1 MKQLT
6 REWLNSA
13 KDDLGTIR
21 HLIEDQLLTNVVAFH
36 SQQAIEKSFKAIM
49 EEEGLYVARTHNL
62 QSLYL
67 KLESRIDF
75 KADELILSELDRLY
89 IDSRY
94 PSDLGLM
101 LHGKPCIEEAL
112 RYFNEALTIM
122 ASVEKILSR

>member
-101 LHGKPCIEEAL
+101 PHGKPGIEEAL

>member
-62 QSLYL
+62 QS
-67 KLESRIDF
+67 
-75 KADELILSELDRLY
+75 
-89 IDSRY
+89 
-94 PSDLGLM
+94 
-101 LHGKPCIEEAL
+101 
-112 RYFNEALTIM
+112 
-122 ASVEKILSR
+122 